1 MRISRTF
8 NDFFTLLNHL
18 TIVNQDALILA
29 DQEFVIGTFI
39 VGNHQTL
46 FALSFLTESYRTRHF
61 SEHTGILRRTS
72 FKQLGNTRQTTR
84 NITGLLRFNRNTSQ
98 DFTAANLLTVAD
110 HNQSTDRQLNRHTVI
125 RSRNLHFVA
134 IFIEQTNSRT
144 QRLRATLLTL
154 GTTGRRTFRVNHHEA
169 GQTSHFVGL
178 THHGYVVNDAFK
190 LNRTTV
196 FGNNRT
202 GHRIPGCQLLAS
214 LDLLIGLREQRCT
227 VGYFMAF
234 TFTTVIAD
242 DDFTGTRNHN
252 EIALGARHITHR
264 RGVAHLTVNLG
275 FHRACHRSTASGTT
289 DVERTHR
296 QLCTR
301 FTNGLSCDHAH
312 SLTDIDQGATA
323 QITTIALGAQT
334 VTGLAGKRRANHYFV
349 NTEFFNFVAFIF
361 GQERTGR
368 NNDFSRFRIDD
379 IGACHTTQHTVTQRL
394 NNVTTFNQG
403 LHADTLSGVAVFFS
417 DDQVLRHVNETT
429 S

>member
-1 MRISRTF
+1 MT
-8 NDFFTLLNHL
+8 
-18 TIVNQDALILA
+18 
-29 DQEFVIGTFI
+29 
-39 VGNHQTL
+39 
-46 FALSFLTESYRTRHF
+46 
-61 SEHTGILRRTS
+61 
-72 FKQLGNTRQTTR
+72 
-84 NITGLLRFNRNTSQ
+84 
-98 DFTAANLLTVAD
+98 
-110 HNQSTDRQLNRHTVI
+110 
-125 RSRNLHFVA
+125 
-134 IFIEQTNSRT
+134 
-144 QRLRATLLTL
+144 
-154 GTTGRRTFRVNHHEA
+154 
-169 GQTSHFVGL
+169 
-178 THHGYVVNDAFK
+178 
-190 LNRTTV
+190 
-196 FGNNRT
+196 
-202 GHRIPGCQLLAS
+202 
-214 LDLLIGLREQRCT
+214 
-227 VGYFMAF
+227 F

-312 SLTDIDQGATA
+312 SLTNIHQGATT
-323 QITTIALGAQT
+323 QIATVALGTQT
-334 VTGLAGKRRANHYFV
+334 VTGLAGERRANHHFV

-361 GQERTGR
+361 SQERTGR

-403 LHADTLSGVAVFFS
+403 LHANALSGVAVFFS